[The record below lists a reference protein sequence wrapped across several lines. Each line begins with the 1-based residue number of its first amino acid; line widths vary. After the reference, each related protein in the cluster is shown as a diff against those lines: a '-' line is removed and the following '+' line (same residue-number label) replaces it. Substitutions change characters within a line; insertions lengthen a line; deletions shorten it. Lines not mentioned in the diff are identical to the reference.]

1 MMALYR
7 FWIGVVVSTC
17 LLTPVVYGEIYK
29 WVDKSGKVHF
39 SDTKPAGGVVEQV
52 AVKVNTITSPSISES
67 DFLDALDRRQV
78 VMYSAVWCGVCK
90 KARRYFQ
97 QQGISFKEYDI
108 EASRK
113 GRQDFAK
120 LNGRGVPI
128 ILVGKQQMS
137 GFSADRFQR
146 MYAEASR

>member
-1 MMALYR
+1 MIALYR

-29 WVDKSGKVHF
+29 WVDESGKVHF
-39 SDTKPAGGVVEQV
+39 SDKKPGGGVVEQV
-52 AVKVNTITSPSISES
+52 EVKVNTITSLSISES
-67 DFLDALDRRQV
+67 SFLDALDRRQV

-108 EASRK
+108 EKSRK

-146 MYAEASR
+146 MYAEAIR

>member
-1 MMALYR
+1 MVGL
-7 FWIGVVVSTC
+7 C
-17 LLTPVVYGEIYK
+17 LCAPAAYSEIYK
-29 WVDKSGKVHF
+29 WVDENGKVHF
-39 SDTKPAGGVVEQV
+39 SDQKPDRGAAEQLEV
-52 AVKVNTITSPSISES
+52 RVNTITSPSILDS
-67 DFLDALDRRQV
+67 DFLAVRERRQV

-90 KARRYFQ
+90 KARRYFREK
-97 QQGISFKEYDI
+97 GIPFKEYDI
-108 EASRK
+108 ETSRK

-120 LNGRGVPI
+120 LNGHGVPI

>member
-1 MMALYR
+1 MMASYR
-7 FWIGVVVSTC
+7 LWIGIVVSTC
-17 LLTPVVYGEIYK
+17 LLAPAVYGEIYK

-39 SDTKPAGGVVEQV
+39 SDTKPTGGVVEQV
-52 AVKVNTITSPSISES
+52 EVKVNTITSPSVSES
-67 DFLDALDRRQV
+67 NFLDAVGRQKV

-97 QQGISFKEYDI
+97 QEGISFKEYDI
-108 EASRK
+108 ETSRK

-137 GFSADRFQR
+137 GFSADRFQP
-146 MYAEASR
+146 MYAEASP